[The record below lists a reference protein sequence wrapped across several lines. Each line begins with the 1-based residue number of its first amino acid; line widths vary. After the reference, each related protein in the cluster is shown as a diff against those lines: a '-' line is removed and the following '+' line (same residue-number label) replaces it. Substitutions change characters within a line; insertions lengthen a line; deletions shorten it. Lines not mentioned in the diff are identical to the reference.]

1 VETVARKS
9 CSGAGARPNE
19 GKGNVKKRPLII
31 AHRGHSV
38 ALPEQTIAAFE
49 AAVRLGAE
57 MIEADVQLTRD
68 GRLITMHDER
78 LERTTSGTGLVSE
91 RDWAEIA
98 ELDAGSWFDPRF
110 AAERVP
116 LLDDLFALAEEAGI
130 ALCLEAKGETPQAF
144 AGIALA
150 TAREIE
156 RRGRLDVD
164 ALASFDHVA
173 LALAAD
179 AVPGLRTAPDRLPEH
194 GPTVVADVVAQ
205 AERCKAKIIQ
215 HHHADLTAEGV
226 AAMQAAGLAVWAWP
240 PTTRADVERSFA
252 LGVDGLMGDDV
263 AVIADVVST

>member
-1 VETVARKS
+1 MRE
-9 CSGAGARPNE
+9 
-19 GKGNVKKRPLII
+19 GNVKKRSLII

-38 ALPEQTIAAFE
+38 ALPEQTMAAFE

-57 MIEADVQLTRD
+57 MIEADIQITRD

-116 LLDDLFALAEEAGI
+116 LLDDLFALADEAGI
-130 ALCLEAKGETPQAF
+130 ALCLEVKGETPQAF